1 MNLNDNKR
9 FTLRFLGVFLMETLN
24 ISGTEL
30 RKTIWAVV
38 LGIALL
44 KLTDAVLA
52 LLPLFIR

>member
-1 MNLNDNKR
+1 MNNKR
-9 FTLRFLGVFLMETLN
+9 FTLPFLGVFLMETLN
-24 ISGTEL
+24 ISGKEL

-52 LLPLFIR
+52 LLPLFVR